1 MKELERPS
9 SAALEAFLLPT
20 DDPRVPRTFREPSV
34 NLPRTLEAFLL
45 PTDDPRV
52 HRAREELSH
61 PKESGKSFSVNLP

>member
-9 SAALEAFLLPT
+9 SAA
-20 DDPRVPRTFREPSV
+20 
-34 NLPRTLEAFLL
+34 LEAFLL